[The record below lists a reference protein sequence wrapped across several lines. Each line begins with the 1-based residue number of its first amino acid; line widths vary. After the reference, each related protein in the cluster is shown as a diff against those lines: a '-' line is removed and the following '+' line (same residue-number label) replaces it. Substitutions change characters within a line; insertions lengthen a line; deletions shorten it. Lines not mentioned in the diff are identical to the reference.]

1 MKPPSWCTD
10 ALTEAIGS
18 GKVHVLQRQAG
29 TTAGWHR
36 IKPCRCVRRECS
48 AEGGRRSHDGAP
60 DVQVWKDITERIAQS
75 LQELEAVSPP
85 NANQL
90 KEKNLTQEGV
100 EADLRKRDPV
110 LPER

>member
-10 ALTEAIGS
+10 ALTEAIDFGKHMCYRGRQGS
-18 GKVHVLQRQAG
+18 
-29 TTAGWHR
+29 TAGWHR
-36 IKPCRCVRRECS
+36 IKHCGCVRRECS
-48 AEGGRRSHDGAP
+48 TKGGRRSHDGAP